1 MKIYSKKTNKHTT
14 INFIILITISLHF
27 TSAMRKL
34 QEKRK
39 NVEGKLERRDIV
51 NDYSKHSSQT
61 YAPMSRVGV
70 FLDRGSEQYNVQ
82 SFHLSTYQGLLE
94 LEASLPDFVTQP
106 RVQAPKPKSSAKAGF
121 VKRTQRRQRELEQV
135 AGIIEKGKRPPEK
148 DRPLKFLVKVEK
160 PVPRPPTPSVPV
172 PSQVR
177 MEK

>member
-1 MKIYSKKTNKHTT
+1 
-14 INFIILITISLHF
+14 
-27 TSAMRKL
+27 MRKL
-34 QEKRK
+34 KEKRK

-51 NDYSKHSSQT
+51 KDYNTHNSQT

-106 RVQAPKPKSSAKAGF
+106 RVQAPKPKSSTKGGF
-121 VKRTQRRQRELEQV
+121 VKRTQRRQRELEHV
-135 AGIIEKGKRPPEK
+135 ADTIEKGKQPPEK
-148 DRPLKFLVKVEK
+148 ERPLKFLVKVEK

-172 PSQVR
+172 PSQVEITIF
-177 MEK
+177 MT